1 VKLAYVEGEP
11 VQLVEEKE
19 HRARITASRT
29 QASLFGDTLFE
40 VHSYLEAWSAAG
52 RGARID
58 ECLPCLL
65 NCVARDKVRPVGR
78 KEKPRCLGERRVD
91 NEAITQ
97 RDRKKQRFESV
108 QRVTLLL
115 RQHAQ
120 PGIDFGPRLNCQA
133 HRVFSMANVPSA
145 LMI

>member
-1 VKLAYVEGEP
+1 VKLASVEGEP

-19 HRARITASRT
+19 HRACITASRT
-29 QASLFGDTLFE
+29 QAGLFGDTLVE
-40 VHSYLEAWSAAG
+40 MHSYLEAWSTAG

-58 ECLPCLL
+58 ECIPCLL

-78 KEKPRCLGERRVD
+78 KEEPRRLGERRVD

-97 RDRKKQRFESV
+97 RDRKKQRFESM
-108 QRVTLLL
+108 QRGPLLL

-120 PGIDFGPRLNCQA
+120 PGIEFGPCLNCQA

-145 LMI
+145 LII